1 MSCDPA
7 LLGLDQAKQD
17 ARKAGFARSVR
28 ADQRHDFAAGYRNV
42 AGVFG
47 VHRYHHVREDD
58 ARCVSPDAVAE
69 TSFAFQRLLQEAL
82 R

>member
-42 AGVFG
+42 
-47 VHRYHHVREDD
+47 
-58 ARCVSPDAVAE
+58 DAVQYPA
-69 TSFAFQRLLQEAL
+69 TIVTQHDFARVDQRRLNVGHTAILAVL
-82 R
+82 RNSGP